1 MGDGSDRSSY
11 ICKWSSIVIHHFTE
25 SLISAFILRTLNYD
39 SARYGLGV
47 TYDTKANITQGLVHG
62 PLVGWEVNRLVTVIQ
77 DMAQFAA
84 HPLLVPILAAEVATE
99 LSEVGIDGCDHV
111 MMKMEYETGQHPY
124 FQDQKDP
131 LKIDFV
137 PVTRKLNSNSTEVGI
152 LEMRVESLLLLFNDL
167 DKTIDLMQ
175 DLVPASQLSRFVA
188 ESQTL
193 HEHIQYL
200 RSADDNLLLRV
211 HHIQRKAQTQLAVVN
226 VFSSLGRFGTED
238 ICRCTISLLNETI
251 G

>member
-1 MGDGSDRSSY
+1 MRVIDR
-11 ICKWSSIVIHHFTE
+11 VIYVRCLVYVSTL
-25 SLISAFILRTLNYD
+25 SLTMHTAFILRTLNYD
-39 SARYGLGV
+39 SARYGLAV
-47 TYDTKANITQGLVHG
+47 TYDTKANISQGLVHG
-62 PLVGWEVNRLVTVIQ
+62 PLEGWEVNRLLTVIQ
-77 DMAQFAA
+77 GKGQSAA

-131 LKIDFV
+131 LKIDFI

-167 DKTIDLMQ
+167 DKTIDHIQGLI
-175 DLVPASQLSRFVA
+175 PASSTSRFAA
-188 ESQTL
+188 ESQAL

-226 VFSSLGRFGTED
+226 PPGLLYRLVTND
-238 ICRCTISLLNETI
+238 IYRCIISLPNETI
-251 G
+251 N